1 LRKKLIKVFFSYGEN
16 AFAPPHIKSL
26 WELILENFNDKINLV
41 LCAAAFVSMVIGII
55 NHPHD
60 PLEGMIE
67 GTSICMALVIIIAVN
82 SGNNYASERRIAKLL
97 ESAEKLEVAV
107 WRGNT
112 AEITVDSTELVVGD
126 LIKIENGKKIA
137 ADCLMVEG
145 QDVEC
150 VEAELT
156 GEPDAI
162 KKTPIT
168 KENYT
173 TGALCTLLAKATVN
187 GGMGKAI
194 VIAVGK
200 NSLAGAITEKTQI
213 KEQDQRTEL

>member
-1 LRKKLIKVFFSYGEN
+1 LLEIFIFLKHILFDLFQINLCFNTTNSQNFEKKLIKIFFSYGEN

-168 KENYT
+168 
-173 TGALCTLLAKATVN
+173 
-187 GGMGKAI
+187 
-194 VIAVGK
+194 
-200 NSLAGAITEKTQI
+200 
-213 KEQDQRTEL
+213 